1 VWSARSLFSALLQV
15 GHDVEVNPG
24 AAMSPA
30 ELVPFF
36 QRSDAA
42 RLVFEL
48 SIGAFVVGELSQA
61 LRTRHGAT
69 RVNLAAEALFRV
81 MFFGGILLIATGRAV
96 APSATI
102 TGGVWTFSI
111 GVLIG
116 WFGLLLRWWSFVTL
130 GKCFTVILQT
140 SDDQPVIERGPYRLL
155 RHPSYTGLLLALL
168 GCGLIVENWFGTA
181 SSVSVVLAALVYR
194 IRIEERALNL
204 ALGDRYADF
213 SAGRARLVP
222 FVW

>member
-1 VWSARSLFSALLQV
+1 MTLS
-15 GHDVEVNPG
+15 
-24 AAMSPA
+24 
-30 ELVPFF
+30 ELAPYFE
-36 QRSDAA
+36 RSDAA

-48 SIGAFVVGELSQA
+48 SFGAFVVGEFSQA
-61 LRTRHGAT
+61 LRVRHGAT
-69 RVNLAAEALFRV
+69 RTNLGAEALFRAV
-81 MFFGGILLIATGRAV
+81 FFGGILLIPLGRAV
-96 APSATI
+96 APNATI

-116 WFGLLLRWWSFVTL
+116 WFGLLLRWWAFVTL
-130 GKCFTVILQT
+130 GRYFTVILKT
-140 SDDQPVIERGPYRLL
+140 SDDQPVIESGPYRLL

-168 GCGLIVENWFGTA
+168 GCGLIFQNWLSAAG
-181 SSVSVVLAALVYR
+181 SVSIVLAALVYR

-204 ALGDRYADF
+204 ALGDRYSDF